1 MDLTSPEVL
10 KMIISQGI
18 FAVLF
23 VYMLLTERKDNK
35 ERENKLMAQLEK
47 SNDVYTNVIDAV
59 NALKDTISKNSK
71 ED

>member
-1 MDLTSPEVL
+1 MDLNAE
-10 KMIISQGI
+10 MIKLVVSQGI

-47 SNDVYTNVIDAV
+47 SNDVYTNVIDAI
-59 NALKDTISKNSK
+59 NALKETILKQK
-71 ED
+71 